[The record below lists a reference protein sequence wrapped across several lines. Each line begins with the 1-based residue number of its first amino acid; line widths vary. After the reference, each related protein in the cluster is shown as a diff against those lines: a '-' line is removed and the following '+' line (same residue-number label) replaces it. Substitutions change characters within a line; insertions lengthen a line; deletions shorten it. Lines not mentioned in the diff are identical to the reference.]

1 MENSNTGMIQY
12 SNTGNVIR
20 SKVLVNLIFLS
31 ILVLI
36 DLTPILERN
45 LHPLIHLGV
54 FALWFVSSRGLPVQ
68 NGNEIPA
75 EMLRWW
81 GIYTF
86 WVIFMC
92 LIRHSN
98 ISPKHYISTLYFY
111 FIPYM
116 MVVVLK
122 SYNIREIKLLWKI
135 FFIVFMVNLIQNYI
149 IGFNNPDAFRLRD
162 ALDKSDNYFSNAGGT
177 RFVTACLFMAPVF
190 WLIIQGSTKRS
201 LRQIMTIG
209 VILIAVYISII
220 NNRATATVILFVEMF
235 MLLLLRYILHNV
247 KSFVSIG
254 VVLAILF
261 IVSFFFL
268 DDILELSINI
278 FGNNERFLQRL
289 EDMKTVSGGTNIED
303 LEEGSLSAR
312 YFLWMTSVN
321 TFLSSVPNFLFG
333 VGIDVHE
340 GDIWSLVNYGVG
352 CHSEFFD
359 LPAKFGIIGVFIVY
373 KFLSSFIQFTW
384 KLSGSEKQKKIIVI
398 FWLGFI
404 FYSFVNGSFAA
415 PVFYVL
421 FIFLPTSIVL
431 VNNKII

>member
-1 MENSNTGMIQY
+1 MENSNTGIIQY
-12 SNTGNVIR
+12 SNTGNIIR

-36 DLTPILERN
+36 DLTPFLERN

-98 ISPKHYISTLYFY
+98 ISPTHYISTSYFY

-116 MVVVLK
+116 MMVVLK
-122 SYNIREIKLLWKI
+122 SYNIREIRLLWKI

-149 IGFNNPDAFRLRD
+149 IGFINPDVFRLRD
-162 ALDKSDNYFSNAGGT
+162 SLDKTENYFSNAGGT
-177 RFVTACLFMAPVF
+177 RFVTACLFIAPVF
-190 WLIIQGSTKRS
+190 WLVIQGSIKRR

-209 VILIAVYISII
+209 VILIAVYISIV

-235 MLLLLRYILHNV
+235 MLLLLRYLLRNV

-254 VVLAILF
+254 VILAILF
-261 IVSFFFL
+261 LVSFFFL
-268 DDILELSINI
+268 DYILELAINI
-278 FGNNERFLQRL
+278 FGNNERFSKRL
-289 EDMKTVSGGTNIED
+289 EDMMTVSSGTNIED

-312 YFLWMTSVN
+312 YFLWKTSIN

-333 VGIDVHE
+333 VGVDVHE

-359 LPAKFGIIGVFIVY
+359 LAAKFGIIGVFVVY
-373 KFLSSFIQFTW
+373 KFLSSFIRFTW
-384 KLSGSEKQKKIIVI
+384 KLSASEKQKKIIMI
-398 FWLGFI
+398 FWLGFV

-431 VNNKII
+431 VNNKKI